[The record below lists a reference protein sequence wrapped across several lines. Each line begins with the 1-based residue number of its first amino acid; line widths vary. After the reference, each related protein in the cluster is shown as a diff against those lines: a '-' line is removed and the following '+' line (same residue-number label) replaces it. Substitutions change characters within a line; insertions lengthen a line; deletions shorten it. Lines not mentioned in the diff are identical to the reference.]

1 VSNLTTTKKATSMAD
16 LMKSVKS
23 DFIAPKKG
31 EALEGTIT
39 KLTSSEILVD
49 IGAKTEATVLEKD
62 KRILKS
68 LLSQLKVGDK
78 VTVSVLNPES
88 DFGNSVV
95 SLRRFVDNRIWI
107 ELEELKK
114 DKKEIEVTITEV
126 TRGGFT
132 VSSDNGISGFLPNS
146 QTNFSDSQNEIGK
159 KLKVTLIELN
169 REAHKVIFSQKTNL
183 DRKDFEEEVS
193 IFKPEQ
199 IIYATI
205 TNVTNFGLFVT
216 LQGKKNSLDGF
227 IHLSEIAWER
237 LESVPES
244 YKVGEKVQVKI
255 IGFDKKS
262 GRVNL
267 SIKQLLQ
274 DPFQKELEKFT
285 QDKQVTAKIIKILAN
300 GIVLDLGESIEGFI
314 KKEKIPPTFSYKEGG
329 TITATVSEVDK
340 NRHRVILVPVLTEK
354 PIGYR

>member
-1 VSNLTTTKKATSMAD
+1 MAD

-114 DKKEIEVTITEV
+114 DKKE
-126 TRGGFT
+126 
-132 VSSDNGISGFLPNS
+132 
-146 QTNFSDSQNEIGK
+146 
-159 KLKVTLIELN
+159 
-169 REAHKVIFSQKTNL
+169 
-183 DRKDFEEEVS
+183 
-193 IFKPEQ
+193 
-199 IIYATI
+199 
-205 TNVTNFGLFVT
+205 
-216 LQGKKNSLDGF
+216 
-227 IHLSEIAWER
+227 
-237 LESVPES
+237 
-244 YKVGEKVQVKI
+244 
-255 IGFDKKS
+255 
-262 GRVNL
+262 
-267 SIKQLLQ
+267 KQL
-274 DPFQKELEKFT
+274 
-285 QDKQVTAKIIKILAN
+285 
-300 GIVLDLGESIEGFI
+300 
-314 KKEKIPPTFSYKEGG
+314 
-329 TITATVSEVDK
+329 
-340 NRHRVILVPVLTEK
+340 
-354 PIGYR
+354 